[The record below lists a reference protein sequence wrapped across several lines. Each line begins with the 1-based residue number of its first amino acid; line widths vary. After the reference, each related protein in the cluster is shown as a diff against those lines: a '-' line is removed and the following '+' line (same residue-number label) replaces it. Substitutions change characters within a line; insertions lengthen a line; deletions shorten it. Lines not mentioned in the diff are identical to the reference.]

1 MAQHRVALVTG
12 AGSGMGRLAA
22 RRLAADGI
30 EVAAVDLDADGLAE
44 TSDLS
49 PTISPLVCDVTDSV
63 AVDELMAWVAKE
75 LGPIDRVVAAA
86 GIAPTAP
93 LVDQPVDTILRV
105 MDVNYGG
112 VVRVVKAA
120 LPSMLERGSGEVV
133 VFASLAGW
141 MPTPSLG
148 AYCATKHALVAFS
161 EVLAHE
167 LQGSGVKLAC
177 VCPPLVD
184 TPMIRQLEDG
194 GVTFHRKIT
203 PLAPEVVIDAVERA
217 LAAGDLFVFPG
228 RGTKA
233 MVRTRRLAPAALWKI
248 LDRQMD

>member
-1 MAQHRVALVTG
+1 VTAKVALVTG

-49 PTISPLVCDVTDSV
+49 PTISPLVCDVTDAV

-75 LGPIDRVVAAA
+75 LGPIDRLVAAA

-120 LPSMLERGSGEVV
+120 LPAMLERGSGEVV

-184 TPMIRQLEDG
+184 TPMIRQLEAG
-194 GVTFHRKIT
+194 GVTSHRKVT

-233 MVRTRRLAPAALWKI
+233 MVRARRLAPAALWKI
-248 LDRQMD
+248 LDRA

>member
-1 MAQHRVALVTG
+1 MALAVALVTG

-22 RRLAADGI
+22 RRLAADGV
-30 EVAAVDLDADGLAE
+30 EVAAVDVDADGLAE
-44 TSDLS
+44 TGDLA
-49 PTISPLVCDVTDSV
+49 PTISPLVCDVTDDA
-63 AVDELMAWVAKE
+63 AVEELVGWVEKE
-75 LGPIDRVVAAA
+75 LGPIHRVVAAA
-86 GIAPTAP
+86 GIAPTGP
-93 LVDQPVDTILRV
+93 LVDQPVETILGV

-120 LPSMLERGSGEVV
+120 LPAMLDRGTGEVV

-148 AYCATKHALVAFS
+148 AYSATKHALVAFC
-161 EVLAHE
+161 EVLSHE
-167 LQGSGVKLAC
+167 LRDSGLAVAC

-194 GVTFHRKIT
+194 GVTSHRKIT
-203 PLAPEVVIDAVERA
+203 PLPPEVVIDAVERA

-233 MVRTRRLAPAALWKI
+233 MVRTRRLAPAALWK
-248 LDRQMD
+248 LLEKRMD

>member
-1 MAQHRVALVTG
+1 
-12 AGSGMGRLAA
+12 
-22 RRLAADGI
+22 
-30 EVAAVDLDADGLAE
+30 
-44 TSDLS
+44 
-49 PTISPLVCDVTDSV
+49 
-63 AVDELMAWVAKE
+63 
-75 LGPIDRVVAAA
+75 
-86 GIAPTAP
+86 
-93 LVDQPVDTILRV
+93 

-120 LPSMLERGSGEVV
+120 LPAMLDRGTGEVV

-148 AYCATKHALVAFS
+148 AYSATKHALVAFC
-161 EVLAHE
+161 EVLSHE
-167 LQGSGVKLAC
+167 LRDTGLAVAC

-194 GVTFHRKIT
+194 GVTSHRKIT

-233 MVRTRRLAPAALWKI
+233 MVRTRRLAPAALWKL